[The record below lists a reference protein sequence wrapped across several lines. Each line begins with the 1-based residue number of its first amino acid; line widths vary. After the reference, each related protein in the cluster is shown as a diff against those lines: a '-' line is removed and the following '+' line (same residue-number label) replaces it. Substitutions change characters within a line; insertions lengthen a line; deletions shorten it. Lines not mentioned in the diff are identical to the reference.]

1 MKSSKS
7 LNRLRYLYEKYS
19 CKTDMGNSNS
29 TESLLQ
35 QYEGKI
41 EIIEPLNLKDY
52 EDDDH
57 QEDTDNEE
65 EDSDD
70 EFYDADEFNEKRPPT
85 LIDVSIV
92 SKLVTEV
99 EELLNHV
106 TRQDYQAA
114 FDAAKI
120 LQQVNIGSAFTGD
133 RIKSLEITSKL
144 QKEKLRNIRRQLPQP
159 KVRYSSSSPSRLS
172 SSGDDTVLSGH
183 VTKINQPNLSSQVR
197 QNKSDDTL
205 NKVVNKGNNSTQIQ
219 KDVNKSKSENNNN
232 IKPMTSSSSSQVGA
246 VPDLIRVAPDLNGD
260 TLVWDVDVSDI
271 TAKRS
276 MKKPVLPSEREDVL
290 TDYIP
295 PTVTATYSQIAASKV
310 MDQKRWIC
318 MSRPQYSK
326 SCGISSV
333 VSCWN
338 YLFSTL
344 GHGSLSPITQ
354 EEALLFLG
362 FKPPFGEIRFG
373 PFTGNIT
380 LMRWFRQLN
389 DHYKVKGRCFN
400 LYKPQGKNKTSGLTS
415 DEALVILKKGLED
428 PNIAFIYHCQNH
440 YFCPI
445 GYEDTPCKAEQ
456 AYSGELSE
464 EDYNTWLLIGD
475 PSRRHPCIHC
485 KRWEDISVDLNCTN
499 PDYVD
504 IRRLEKG
511 LQKRNTKKVGGN
523 LHCIM
528 AFQKCQT
535 PQTQTHASRRTQIP
549 VLGGAVKRS
558 SSGGRPNTSPARSSS
573 PPQLAGGSPISP
585 ASPSSS
591 RFGFVQK
598 DIKSASESA
607 FNFQNKDQGH
617 LKKNPNDLDYEKL
630 IASQMNNEDE
640 DEVCED
646 DTESV
651 MSND

>member
-1 MKSSKS
+1 MACGLACIK
-7 LNRLRYLYEKYS
+7 EVDE
-19 CKTDMGNSNS
+19 TDMGNSNS
-29 TESLLQ
+29 TDSLLE

-41 EIIEPLNLKDY
+41 EIIEPLNLRDNGF
-52 EDDDH
+52 EDDEI

-65 EDSDD
+65 DDSDD

-114 FDAAKI
+114 YDAAKI

-144 QKEKLRNIRRQLPQP
+144 QKEKIRNIRRQLPQP

-172 SSGDDTVLSGH
+172 SSGDDTTSSGH
-183 VTKINQPNLSSQVR
+183 VTKINRPNLTSQVR
-197 QNKSDDTL
+197 QNKSDATL
-205 NKVVNKGNNSTQIQ
+205 NKDVYKNKGNNTAQMQ
-219 KDVNKSKSENNNN
+219 KDVNKTTSENNNN
-232 IKPMTSSSSSQVGA
+232 VKRLSSSLTNQVGA
-246 VPDLIRVAPDLNGD
+246 VPDLIRVTPDLNED
-260 TLVWDVDVSDI
+260 SLVWDVDVADI

-276 MKKPVLPSEREDVL
+276 VKKPVLPSEREDAL

-295 PTVTATYSQIAASKV
+295 PTVTATYSQIAARKV

-354 EEALLFLG
+354 EEALIFLG

-415 DEALVILKKGLED
+415 DEALVILKKGLQD

-456 AYSGELSE
+456 AYSSELSE
-464 EDYNTWLLIGD
+464 EDCNTWLLIGD
-475 PSRRHPCIHC
+475 PSKRHPCIHC

-528 AFQKCQT
+528 AFQKCQM
-535 PQTQTHASRRTQIP
+535 PQTHASRRTQIP

-558 SSGGRPNTSPARSSS
+558 SSGGRPNTSPARSCS
-573 PPQLAGGSPISP
+573 PPQPVGGSPISP

-591 RFGFVQK
+591 RFGFIQK
-598 DIKSASESA
+598 DIKSGSESA
-607 FNFQNKDQGH
+607 FNFQNKNQDH
-617 LKKNPNDLDYEKL
+617 IKKNPNDLDYEKL
-630 IASQMNNEDE
+630 IASQINNEDE

-646 DTESV
+646 DTETESV
-651 MSND
+651 ISND